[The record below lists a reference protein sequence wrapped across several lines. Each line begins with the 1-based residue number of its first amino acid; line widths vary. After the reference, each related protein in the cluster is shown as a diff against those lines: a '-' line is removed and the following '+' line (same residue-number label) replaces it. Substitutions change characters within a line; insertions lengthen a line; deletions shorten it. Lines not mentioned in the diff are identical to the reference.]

1 MLRRLFRSQN
11 DHTAVVTEG
20 QWITTPRRSRR
31 DRFER
36 ADASALRSVRL
47 DSTIM
52 SQTAFE
58 KLGPYHVDRIIG
70 RGGMGTVFAA
80 TDERTSEWAAV
91 KVLAPGLA
99 GDETFRER
107 FAAEI
112 ESLKKLH
119 HPHIVQLYGFGEQD
133 GHLFYAMELVNGS
146 NLEQEIRAGRRFTWR
161 DVTRLGIEIC
171 RALKHAHDHGV
182 IHRDLKPA
190 NLLLDEN
197 EQIKLSDFGIAKLF
211 GFTQMTVGGNVMGTA
226 DYMAPEQAEGK
237 ATTPRCDLYSLGCVM
252 YALLAG
258 RPPFSATIAEVV
270 HKLRYEQAQ
279 PIQQLA
285 TDVPDE
291 LAQIIHE
298 LLEKDPHRRIR
309 TALAVSPIEGDG
321 TRAIGETA

>member
-1 MLRRLFRSQN
+1 
-11 DHTAVVTEG
+11 
-20 QWITTPRRSRR
+20 
-31 DRFER
+31 
-36 ADASALRSVRL
+36 
-47 DSTIM
+47 M

-99 GDETFRER
+99 GDETFREH

-258 RPPFSATIAEVV
+258 RPPFSGVRSRKSFISSVTNRLSRFNNWPPTYPMNW
-270 HKLRYEQAQ
+270 HRSSTSYWKRTL
-279 PIQQLA
+279 
-285 TDVPDE
+285 TDAFAPRWRCLTD
-291 LAQIIHE
+291 
-298 LLEKDPHRRIR
+298 
-309 TALAVSPIEGDG
+309 
-321 TRAIGETA
+321 